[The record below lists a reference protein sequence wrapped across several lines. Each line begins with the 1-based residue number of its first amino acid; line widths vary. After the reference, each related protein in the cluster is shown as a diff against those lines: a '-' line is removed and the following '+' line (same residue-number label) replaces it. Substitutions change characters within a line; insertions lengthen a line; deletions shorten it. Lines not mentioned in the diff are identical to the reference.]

1 MPPKRLVPASG
12 IQTTRDGEQVI
23 PASVRA
29 DGSIR
34 PERRVKQGYT
44 PAEDMATYKNENIET
59 FRSHQYG
66 HKDYVPPGLGKP
78 TDTEDKKKRRRP
90 KKKDEAGEGSEELK
104 PRAEV
109 GSQNLEGV
117 GQEDPEKKVR
127 ALKKKIRQATEL
139 KERAARGDKLEA
151 SQIAKI
157 KMLEVF
163 QKELEALNIEDPEEL

>member
-1 MPPKRLVPASG
+1 MPPKRLVPVSG
-12 IQTTRDGEQVI
+12 IQTTKDGEQVI

-44 PAEDMATYKNENIET
+44 PVEDVAAYKNEKIES

-78 TDTEDKKKRRRP
+78 ADTEDRKKRRRP
-90 KKKDEAGEGSEELK
+90 KKKGEVSEGSEESK
-104 PRAEV
+104 PVVEIS
-109 GSQNLEGV
+109 SQNVEGI
-117 GQEDPEKKVR
+117 GQEDLEKKAR

-139 KERAARGDKLEA
+139 KERAEKGYKLEA
-151 SQIAKI
+151 SQISKI

-163 QKELEALNIEDPEEL
+163 QKELEALNIEGTVE